1 MDDWYLLRGYTHW
14 LGKQEW
20 LQTPW
25 VIGFPESEGGLEGC
39 LVAFFAGILGNFFSL
54 CLWLEVWLLLIVP
67 FVPCAI
73 FDTLAFAS
81 TKSYRLLDSRW
92 GGHRTVIPPF
102 PATPSILKCKGC
114 GGIIPTNVHYC
125 AYCGRRIKP

>member
-39 LVAFFAGILGNFFSL
+39 LVALFAGILGNFFSL
-54 CLWLEVWLLLIVP
+54 CLWLEVWLLFIVP
-67 FVPCAI
+67 FVPCAV

-81 TKSYRLLDSRW
+81 TKSYRLLYSR
-92 GGHRTVIPPF
+92 RRYKTAIRPSSL
-102 PATPSILKCKGC
+102 TPSTLTCWGC
-114 GGIIPTNVHYC
+114 GHIIPSDARHC
-125 AYCGRRIKP
+125 AYCGRRVKP